1 MNKLIN
7 FCFILILF
15 NLCCGSYIAHF
26 QTVDLKNWKRL
37 DGASV
42 QVDSSVSDFDI
53 VHISRDI
60 AKDLDKVRAWCLSG
74 NISIYPFY

>member
-1 MNKLIN
+1 M
-7 FCFILILF
+7 
-15 NLCCGSYIAHF
+15 
-26 QTVDLKNWKRL
+26 KNWKQL

-74 NISIYPFY
+74 NISLYLSLFFLFFLRIFTGI